1 MRDTVNMIKQGVP
14 SVVLVHEPFE
24 KLARAQMRQLGI
36 ADSKPY
42 VVSYPVDRPAADS
55 PEFVRKKAD
64 ELARRLPDFL
74 TSQEWPTG
82 VE

>member
-1 MRDTVNMIKQGVP
+1 
-14 SVVLVHEPFE
+14 
-24 KLARAQMRQLGI
+24 MRQLGI

-74 TSQEWPTG
+74 TSQEWPKG